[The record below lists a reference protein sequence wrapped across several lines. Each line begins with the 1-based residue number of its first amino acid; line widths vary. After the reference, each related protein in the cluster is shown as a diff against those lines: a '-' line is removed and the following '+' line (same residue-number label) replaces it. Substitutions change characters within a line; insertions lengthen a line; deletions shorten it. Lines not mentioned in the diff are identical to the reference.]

1 MEQSYQE
8 EAVVEESLFKSKS
21 FLLLWVATVVSSLS
35 MSMFMFIQSWYVV
48 EGLGLEAALGIVL
61 ICLTTSRMV
70 SMILG
75 GVFAD
80 RKNPTRMMFLS
91 DVSKGVLAIGLAFLF
106 FMMDVPIWVLA
117 VNAAL
122 YGMFGGLFEPA
133 RDSLLPKV
141 VQTEQLTRA
150 NSTIQGAIQVAV
162 FSGPLLAGVLI
173 SVTIYSTLFIIISLC
188 LCIAGIGVLFVK
200 TREQHDAQR
209 ESSAAF
215 KEQLKEGFQYTWKA
229 PLLRALFIVT
239 IIVNFFISGPLM
251 MGLPIFVEG
260 ILNGTSIE
268 FSFVQ
273 GGLTFGMI
281 AGSIIIGI
289 INLKK
294 KRGSYALY
302 LIGLQAIGMLVF
314 SQSQTIWMAVAI
326 IVFVGMLIPAVNIPL
341 ISMIQAYADSDKV
354 GRVMSLIRTGSLG
367 LIPLSYA
374 VTSFILGLGVSID
387 VIMVVSAIPLMASVI
402 ILYFS
407 FPILRR
413 AD

>member
-1 MEQSYQE
+1 MQK
-8 EAVVEESLFKSKS
+8 AVQVERIEESLFRSKS
-21 FLLLWVATVVSSLS
+21 FVLLWVATIVSSLS

-48 EGLGLEAALGIVL
+48 EELGLEAALGIVL
-61 ICLTTSRMV
+61 ICLTTSRMM

-80 RKNPTRMMFLS
+80 RKNPTKVMFLS
-91 DVSKGVLAIGLAFLF
+91 DLSRGVLAIVLAILF
-106 FMMDVPIWVLA
+106 FMTDIPIWVLA
-117 VNAAL
+117 VNASFF
-122 YGMFGGLFEPA
+122 GVFGGLFEPA

-150 NSTIQGAIQVAV
+150 NSTIQAAIQVAL
-162 FSGPLLAGVLI
+162 FSGPLFAGVLVSLVSY
-173 SVTIYSTLFIIISLC
+173 SVLFLIISLC
-188 LCIAGIGVLFVK
+188 LCLAGIGVLFVK
-200 TREQHDAQR
+200 NRKADTSKAEDTG
-209 ESSAAF
+209 F
-215 KEQLKEGFQYTWKA
+215 IDQLKEGFRYTWKA
-229 PLLRALFIVT
+229 PLLRGLFIITV
-239 IIVNFFISGPLM
+239 IVNFFISGPLM

-260 ILNGTSIE
+260 ILDGNAVDFSI
-268 FSFVQ
+268 VQ

-281 AGSIIIGI
+281 AGSILIGV

-302 LIGLQAIGMLVF
+302 LIGIMGIGMIVF
-314 SQSQTIWMAVAI
+314 SQTQSIWGSVVV
-326 IVFVGMLIPAVNIPL
+326 IVFVGMLNPAVNIPL
-341 ISMIQAYADSDKV
+341 VSMVQAYADVDKV

-387 VIMVVSAIPLMASVI
+387 VIMVVSAIPLMISVI
-402 ILYFS
+402 ILYFT
-407 FPILRR
+407 FPILRE